1 VAHQPAGPSLQ
12 RQLSGA
18 LARAARVQEES
29 RALIDE
35 CLRLSTRL
43 RDTVEA
49 MHRDSEARFEA
60 QPDKPALRNR
70 QRDARRRSQQG

>member
-1 VAHQPAGPSLQ
+1 VAHGPAGPSLQ
-12 RQLSGA
+12 CQLSGA
-18 LARAARVQEES
+18 LARAARVHEES

-35 CLRLSTRL
+35 CLRVSTRL

-49 MHRDSEARFEA
+49 MHRDSEARFDA
-60 QPDKPALRNR
+60 LPDKLALRNR